1 MYIMT
6 WAMALIMTMATTI
19 GNTISQGI
27 EEKRTNTVYVN
38 TISEAIN
45 DIRENNEP
53 HYCVLTVGGETI
65 GFVQLGDGIA
75 MDYVFCEVSE

>member
-1 MYIMT
+1 MYIIAWVMSM
-6 WAMALIMTMATTI
+6 AMIAGTTI

-27 EEKRTNTVYVN
+27 VAKRTSTVYVN
-38 TISEAIN
+38 TISEAVN
-45 DIRENNEP
+45 DLRENNST
-53 HYCVLTVGGETI
+53 HCCVLTVGGETI